1 MEWVGMRLLALV
13 LALVALSFSIEMV
26 DPYLLTVKNGDTVE
40 LGVMGPG
47 QTISVSFHRRV
58 YEGGIHG
65 IGGDYDIAYAKELPG
80 GWKSKPSKLYGDPL
94 QVTITAYENAA
105 EGTYSVPVTI
115 GDEGDGEK
123 LGNIT
128 FTAIVDISNDVMGAE
143 VSPSARRVG
152 VGQPAAF
159 EITIE
164 NRGNAG
170 DTFRVS
176 AEGVP
181 KWSFSKTVY
190 VPGMGKKSM
199 LYEVA
204 AYEEEHYSVD
214 IIVESESSQLVRE
227 SLPVD
232 VYVYPDVLSDYK
244 AINNG
249 ALLFPIFE
257 APVYAFMGLL
267 SNLW

>member
-1 MEWVGMRLLALV
+1 MRLLAFV
-13 LALVALSFSIEMV
+13 LALTALSFSIEMV
-26 DPYLLTVKNGDTVE
+26 EPYLLTVGNGDVVE

-47 QTISVSFHRRV
+47 QTISVSFHRRM

-65 IGGDYDIAYAKELPG
+65 IGGDYDIAYAEELPG
-80 GWKSKPSKLYGDPL
+80 GWKSNPSKLYGDPL

-105 EGTYSVPVTI
+105 EGAYSIPVTI
-115 GDEGDGEK
+115 GDEGGGEK

-128 FTAIVDISNDVMGAE
+128 FTAKVNISNDVMDAE
-143 VSPSARRVG
+143 VGPSSRRVG
-152 VGQPAAF
+152 VGQPANF
-159 EITIE
+159 KITVE
-164 NRGNAG
+164 NKGNAG

-181 KWSFSKTVY
+181 KWSFSKTIY
-190 VPGMGKKSM
+190 VPGKGKKGM

-214 IIVESESSQLVRE
+214 IVVESESSSLVKK